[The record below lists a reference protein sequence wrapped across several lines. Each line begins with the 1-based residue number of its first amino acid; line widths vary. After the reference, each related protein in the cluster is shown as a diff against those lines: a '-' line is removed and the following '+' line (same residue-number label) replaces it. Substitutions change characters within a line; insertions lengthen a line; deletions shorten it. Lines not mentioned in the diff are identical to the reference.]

1 MLIRFVFR
9 CGLAALLLLAA
20 LTAFAQD
27 KVVFQVSDDDVAKWN
42 LTLNNARNLQ
52 AELGADKVAIEIVA
66 YGPGIAMLKADSP
79 VAGRVLEAVAQK
91 IQVAACQNTMAAK
104 KLAPADMVER
114 IGYVRSG
121 VTELVRKQQQGYAYI
136 KP

>member
-1 MLIRFVFR
+1 MFFRYVFR
-9 CGLAALLLLAA
+9 SSLVALIFVATLS
-20 LTAFAQD
+20 AFAQD

-52 AELGADKVAIEIVA
+52 AELGIDKVAIEIVA
-66 YGPGIAMLKADSP
+66 YGPGIAMLKADSA
-79 VAGRVLEAVAQK
+79 VAGRVLEALAQK
-91 IQVAACQNTMAAK
+91 VQVAACQNTMAAK
-104 KLAPADMVER
+104 KLVQADMVEK

-121 VTELVRKQQQGYAYI
+121 VAELVRKQQQGYAYI

>member
-1 MLIRFVFR
+1 MFFRYVFR
-9 CGLAALLLLAA
+9 SSLVALIFVATLS
-20 LTAFAQD
+20 AFAQD

-66 YGPGIAMLKADSP
+66 YGPGIAMLKADSA
-79 VAGRVLEAVAQK
+79 VAGRVLEALAQK
-91 IQVAACQNTMAAK
+91 VQVAACQNTMAAK
-104 KLAPADMVER
+104 KLAPADMVEK

-121 VTELVRKQQQGYAYI
+121 VAELVRKQQQGYAYI

>member
-1 MLIRFVFR
+1 MSIRFDFR
-9 CGLAALLLLAA
+9 GGLAALLLLAA
-20 LTAFAQD
+20 LSAFAQD
-27 KVVFQVSDDDVAKWN
+27 KVVFQVSDDDVGKWN

-52 AELGADKVAIEIVA
+52 TELGVDKVTIEIVA

-91 IQVAACQNTMAAK
+91 VQVAACQNTMAAK

-121 VTELVRKQQQGYAYI
+121 VAELVRRQQQGYAYI